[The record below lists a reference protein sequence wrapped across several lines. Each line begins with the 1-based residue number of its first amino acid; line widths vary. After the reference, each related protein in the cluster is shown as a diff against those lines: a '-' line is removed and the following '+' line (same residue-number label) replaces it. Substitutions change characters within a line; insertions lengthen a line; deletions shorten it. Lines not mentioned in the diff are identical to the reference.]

1 MLLERGGQAGKAVLP
16 AELGIEPVMIDD
28 IIAMRASRPSFQ
40 EWRGIKMRNSQ
51 FLEIGNE
58 RGRLLKVEIFSQLDA
73 IRRAR
78 DRRGHHYLLMAA

>member
-1 MLLERGGQAGKAVLP
+1 
-16 AELGIEPVMIDD
+16 MIDD

-40 EWRGIKMRNSQ
+40 EWRGIKMRQ